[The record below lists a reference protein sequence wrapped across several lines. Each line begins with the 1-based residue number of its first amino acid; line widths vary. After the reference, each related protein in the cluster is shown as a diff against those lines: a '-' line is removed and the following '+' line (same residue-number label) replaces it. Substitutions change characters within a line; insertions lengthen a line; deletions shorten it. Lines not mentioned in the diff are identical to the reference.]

1 MPAVPEPRARC
12 LAQKPADRRQRLA
25 ALRRHDWVVYAKTP
39 MAGPAAVLDYLSRYT
54 HRTAVG
60 NERLLGI
67 EGEVVR
73 LRVRANDQGGKRV
86 VRIAGEEFIG
96 RLLQHVLPSGFKR
109 IRHYGL
115 LAPASKGKRL
125 SQARALLQMPP
136 TSPQAV
142 EDAQAFMRRVAALE
156 IDTCPHCRVGR
167 LRLVQLLV
175 PQRSPAPEAERA
187 AVSRGPP

>member
-1 MPAVPEPRARC
+1 M
-12 LAQKPADRRQRLA
+12 
-25 ALRRHDWVVYAKTP
+25 VYAKTP

-67 EGEVVR
+67 EGDAVR
-73 LRVRANDQGGKRV
+73 LRVRANDSGGKRV
-86 VRIAGEEFIG
+86 VKIGGDEFID

-115 LAPASKGKRL
+115 LAPASKGERL
-125 SQARALLQMPP
+125 SRARALLQMPQA
-136 TSPQAV
+136 SPQAV

-156 IDTCPHCRVGR
+156 IDLCPLCQRGR

-175 PQRSPAPEAERA
+175 PQRSPAPEAEQA